1 MLMRGHHIQLRR
13 LSRCSASQHALLGVA
28 IGQYYPTSAFKLN
41 HNGNG
46 RNSSPLK
53 TLMQTN
59 HLPITPFHNFHSK
72 RMGSTR
78 TNSATVESAKQAA
91 AKRAVDGH
99 LSSEHRWVGIGSG
112 STIVYLVDTISKWEK
127 GLTDRMKF
135 VPTGEQS
142 RLLIEAAGLR
152 LGSLSQLP
160 RDELLDVCFDGA
172 DEIDRDLN
180 LIKGGGACLL
190 QEKVVA
196 TASKKFI
203 CVAVESGADPCVLPR
218 KDYRKSSDW
227 LCSNWRQGVPIEVLP
242 SAASRVLAELRRL
255 GSINPSIRQG
265 GTQKA
270 GPVVT
275 DNSMW
280 IIDAPFP
287 ALAAETGTSN
297 SNADPNNC
305 LRWTSG
311 ALARRLIR
319 IPGIIETGL
328 FTGHDNYGGRGGA
341 ERPVAVYLGL
351 ADGGVEVFE
360 A

>member
-1 MLMRGHHIQLRR
+1 MLMRGHDIQLRR
-13 LSRCSASQHALLGVA
+13 LSRCSASQHALFRVA
-28 IGQYYPTSAFKLN
+28 IGQYYSTSAFKLN

-53 TLMQTN
+53 TLMQTY

-91 AKRAVDGH
+91 AKRAVDDR

-112 STIVYLVDTISKWEK
+112 STIDTISKWEK

-203 CVAVESGADPCVLPR
+203 CVAGRFNLQIR
-218 KDYRKSSDW
+218 
-227 LCSNWRQGVPIEVLP
+227 LLQ
-242 SAASRVLAELRRL
+242 SRV
-255 GSINPSIRQG
+255 
-265 GTQKA
+265 
-270 GPVVT
+270 
-275 DNSMW
+275 W
-280 IIDAPFP
+280 
-287 ALAAETGTSN
+287 
-297 SNADPNNC
+297 C
-305 LRWTSG
+305 
-311 ALARRLIR
+311 
-319 IPGIIETGL
+319 
-328 FTGHDNYGGRGGA
+328 
-341 ERPVAVYLGL
+341 
-351 ADGGVEVFE
+351 
-360 A
+360 